1 MPKKPAHRA
10 GFFSLVVSRG
20 FNIIWFCSTFGEQ
33 NERRKTKDERRKTKD
48 ERRKT
53 KDERRKN
60 FVKFC

>member
-20 FNIIWFCSTFGEQ
+20 FNI
-33 NERRKTKDERRKTKD
+33 RKTKDERRKTKD

-53 KDERRKN
+53 KDERRKT
-60 FVKFC
+60 KDT